1 MIKKIREMKKNAW
14 ILTVAIAVLIAF
26 SCNSPEKGQKDNQ
39 TDNQT
44 GEVSV
49 EGKTASF
56 DETISGQ
63 IPVLVD
69 FYADWCQP
77 CKSQSPIIDEL
88 KTEMGDKLIV
98 IKVNVDI
105 ETEITERYQIQS
117 IPTLMIFKDGEMI
130 WKAVG
135 LQQKSVLSEA
145 VLAAQ

>member
-1 MIKKIREMKKNAW
+1 MNYKMKKNTW
-14 ILTVAIAVLIAF
+14 ILTLALVVVIAF
-26 SCNSPEKGQKDNQ
+26 SCNNPEKGQNNNQ
-39 TDNQT
+39 QEGQT
-44 GEVSV
+44 SLGEN
-49 EGKTASF
+49 KTTSF
-56 DETISGQ
+56 DEQINGQ

-77 CKSQSPIIDEL
+77 CKSQSPIIDEI
-88 KTEMGDKLIV
+88 KSEMGDKLVV

-117 IPTLMIFKDGEMI
+117 IPTLMIFKDGKML

-145 VLAAQ
+145 ILAAQ

>member
-1 MIKKIREMKKNAW
+1 MKKNTW
-14 ILTVAIAVLIAF
+14 ILTLALVVVIAF
-26 SCNSPEKGQKDNQ
+26 SCNNPEKGQNNNQ
-39 TDNQT
+39 QEGQT
-44 GEVSV
+44 SLGEN
-49 EGKTASF
+49 KTTSF
-56 DETISGQ
+56 DEQINGQ

-77 CKSQSPIIDEL
+77 CKSQSPIIDEI
-88 KTEMGDKLIV
+88 KSEMGDKLVV

-117 IPTLMIFKDGEMI
+117 IPTLMIFKDGKML

-145 VLAAQ
+145 ILAAQ